1 MAMISLAYRIAGLIF
16 LLIAVTVSVMIY
28 LMNQQM
34 AGLFG
39 NYLVKL
45 YGHLGMAGM
54 HGMHGSM
61 MGQSE
66 LDFLESVHQS
76 LIWVGGGIMAVGLGA
91 SFLLARSITIPLRK
105 LNAAAR
111 EIEKGHFDQRVDVHT
126 NDEVEELAHAF
137 NRMSET
143 LETNHRLR
151 KQFLADVAHEL
162 RTPLT
167 IIQGN
172 LEGMMEGV
180 IEPDRE
186 QLESLHEE
194 TLHLN
199 HLIHDLR
206 DLSLAEAGQLRL
218 EKQPVHIYDI
228 LVKAAGGI
236 QPLAEA
242 KGVTVA
248 CRGTDTGVVLAD
260 ENRISQVIH
269 NLLTNA
275 VRYTPPGGFVTV
287 ESGYADRPGLI
298 FFSVQDT
305 GVGIS
310 EGDLPHVFDH
320 FYRADKSRDRKS
332 GGTGIGLAIVKQL
345 AELHGGY
352 VKAESHVGKG
362 SVFTVFLPC
371 GKENAA
377 IKKQEKQ

>member
-1 MAMISLAYRIAGLIF
+1 
-16 LLIAVTVSVMIY
+16 
-28 LMNQQM
+28 
-34 AGLFG
+34 
-39 NYLVKL
+39 
-45 YGHLGMAGM
+45 
-54 HGMHGSM
+54 
-61 MGQSE
+61 
-66 LDFLESVHQS
+66 
-76 LIWVGGGIMAVGLGA
+76 MAVGLGA

>member
-1 MAMISLAYRIAGLIF
+1 MSRCISPLSGGRR
-16 LLIAVTVSVMIY
+16 
-28 LMNQQM
+28 
-34 AGLFG
+34 
-39 NYLVKL
+39 NY
-45 YGHLGMAGM
+45 GCR
-54 HGMHGSM
+54 
-61 MGQSE
+61 
-66 LDFLESVHQS
+66 
-76 LIWVGGGIMAVGLGA
+76 LGA

-236 QPLAEA
+236 QPWLKQ
-242 KGVTVA
+242 KG
-248 CRGTDTGVVLAD
+248 
-260 ENRISQVIH
+260 
-269 NLLTNA
+269 
-275 VRYTPPGGFVTV
+275 
-287 ESGYADRPGLI
+287 
-298 FFSVQDT
+298 
-305 GVGIS
+305 
-310 EGDLPHVFDH
+310 
-320 FYRADKSRDRKS
+320 
-332 GGTGIGLAIVKQL
+332 
-345 AELHGGY
+345 
-352 VKAESHVGKG
+352 
-362 SVFTVFLPC
+362 
-371 GKENAA
+371 
-377 IKKQEKQ
+377 